1 MPNAHQS
8 TDCWMGGG
16 KQENYSSCTS
26 NTMAKQQ
33 RCCRATARAVQQR
46 QCCSPKKTWTCMLQ
60 TGNWRASRPCSIQQN
75 IAQARFKPPK
85 IELSASGASLHTA
98 ALHQGALQTRASRG
112 ARDEAETASNQLKSG
127 AKKGSA
133 SDNRLQLQIQLGALV
148 FK

>member
-85 IELSASGASLHTA
+85 IELSASGASLQQQRSTKEHYRLVLLGGQEMRQKRPQINLKVGLKKA
-98 ALHQGALQTRASRG
+98 APLTTGCSYKYSWGH
-112 ARDEAETASNQLKSG
+112 
-127 AKKGSA
+127 
-133 SDNRLQLQIQLGALV
+133 
-148 FK
+148 